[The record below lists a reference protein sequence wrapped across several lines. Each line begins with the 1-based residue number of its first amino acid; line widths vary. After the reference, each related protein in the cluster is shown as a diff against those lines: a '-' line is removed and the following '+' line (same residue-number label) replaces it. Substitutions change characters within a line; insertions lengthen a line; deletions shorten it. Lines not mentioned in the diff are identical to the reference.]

1 MGPESIGKW
10 PVPGKEARVKPPKH
24 YLITRRDALQVIH
37 GKDHPMLE
45 TFYVSNDF
53 IHFSTIELPSGG
65 ESVRSSEP
73 EIHKGDEALYVLNG
87 PIAVFLPATEDTF
100 EVKDGEVMFV
110 PEGIKHQ
117 YVNYTQHVVKAIHVV
132 APEI

>member
-10 PVPGKEARVKPPKH
+10 PVPGPEARKESPKH

-53 IHFSTIELPSGG
+53 INFSTIELPSGG

-73 EIHKGDEALYVLNG
+73 ETHKGDEALYVLEG
-87 PIAVFLPATEDTF
+87 PVAVFLPATEDTF
-100 EVKDGEVMFV
+100 EVKQGEVMFV
-110 PEGIKHQ
+110 PEGVKHQ
-117 YVNYTQHVVKAIHVV
+117 YVNYTNRVVKAVHVV